1 MNEKESDDCFKNE
14 YSGHTYDD
22 KFLSWEGRDCL
33 YQKPIAMHFSI
44 LMRCV
49 HENK

>member
-22 KFLSWEGRDCL
+22 NAYISCGRSRLPLAKANRDAFRYSNEVC
-33 YQKPIAMHFSI
+33 S
-44 LMRCV
+44 
-49 HENK
+49 